1 MSIKRL
7 EDIVLSLIVLG
18 ILAIPMV
25 VIGLV
30 VRVSSKGPIFFLSP
44 RVGRN
49 QTIFNMIKFR
59 TMRQHTPLVATDLL
73 DDPMRYITPT
83 GKILRRYSLDE
94 LPQLIN
100 VLLGDMTLVGP
111 RPALPSQRELI
122 ALRHEHGLTGLRPGI
137 TGWAQVNG
145 RDHLTI
151 EQKVFYEKEYC
162 DRHSMA
168 LDLKIFV
175 RTIKKVLKG
184 EGVSH

>member
-1 MSIKRL
+1 
-7 EDIVLSLIVLG
+7 
-18 ILAIPMV
+18 
-25 VIGLV
+25 
-30 VRVSSKGPIFFLSP
+30 
-44 RVGRN
+44 
-49 QTIFNMIKFR
+49 
-59 TMRQHTPLVATDLL
+59 
-73 DDPMRYITPT
+73 MRYITPT

-122 ALRHEHGLTGLRPGI
+122 ALRYEHGLTGLRPGI

>member
-1 MSIKRL
+1 VSIKRL
-7 EDIVLSLIVLG
+7 EDIVLSLIALG

-25 VIGLV
+25 CIGLV
-30 VRVSSKGPIFFLSP
+30 VRVSSRGPVFFLSP
-44 RVGRN
+44 RVGRD
-49 QTIFNMIKFR
+49 QTIFCMVKFR
-59 TMRQHTPLVATDLL
+59 TMKQHTPLVATDLL
-73 DDPMRYITPT
+73 DGPMQYITPI

-111 RPALPSQRELI
+111 RPALPSQRDLL
-122 ALRHEHGLTGLRPGI
+122 ALRHKHGLTGLRPGI

-162 DRHSMA
+162 DRHSIA
-168 LDLKIFV
+168 LDLKIFA